1 MAMDEL
7 GPIQPNLGA
16 IQPAPVGAAG
26 TRPQDGNGKPGGEP
40 FDVLLREQLLQSASG
55 GPSAVAPTG
64 VKFSTHAQQ
73 RLQQRDI
80 TLGDEDVAKINS
92 AVDRAQEKGA
102 KVSLILLD
110 DMAFVVSVKNRVVIT
125 AVDQP
130 RMKQNVF
137 TNIDSVVIA

>member
-7 GPIQPNLGA
+7 SPVQPNIG
-16 IQPAPVGAAG
+16 PVQSSAR
-26 TRPQDGNGKPGGEP
+26 TQDSGLRTQDSSSAQDSS
-40 FDVLLREQLLQSASG
+40 FDTVLREQLLQSTPPA
-55 GPSAVAPTG
+55 AAP

-80 TLGDEDVAKINS
+80 TLGDDEVAKIND
-92 AVDRAQEKGA
+92 AVDRAQQKGS
-102 KVSLILLD
+102 KESLILLD

-130 RMKQNVF
+130 SMKQNVF

>member
-7 GPIQPNLGA
+7 RPIQSNPGA
-16 IQPAPVGAAG
+16 IQRPTSGSDGVQQRDGGA
-26 TRPQDGNGKPGGEP
+26 RSSQGEA
-40 FDVLLREQLLQSASG
+40 FDVLLREQLLQSA
-55 GPSAVAPTG
+55 PTPTAPG

-80 TLGDEDVAKINS
+80 TLGDDAVAKIS
-92 AVDRAQEKGA
+92 DAVDRAQQKGS
-102 KVSLILLD
+102 KESLVLLD

-130 RMKQNVF
+130 SMKQNVF

>member
-1 MAMDEL
+1 MDEL
-7 GPIQPNLGA
+7 GPIQPNLGG
-16 IQPAPVGAAG
+16 IQPVPAGADG
-26 TRPQDGNGKPGGEP
+26 TRPQDGSSGTTAGEP
-40 FDVLLREQLLQSASG
+40 FDVLLREQLLQQ
-55 GPSAVAPTG
+55 VAPAAPAAPS

-80 TLGDEDVAKINS
+80 TLDDEDVAKINQ
-92 AVDRAQEKGA
+92 AVDRASEKGA
-102 KVSLILLD
+102 KESLILLD

-130 RMKQNVF
+130 SMKQNVF

>member
-1 MAMDEL
+1 MDEL
-7 GPIQPNLGA
+7 RPIQPNSGA
-16 IQPAPVGAAG
+16 IQRPTPGSDGIQQRDGGA
-26 TRPQDGNGKPGGEP
+26 RPQGEA
-40 FDVLLREQLLQSASG
+40 FDVLLREQLLQSA
-55 GPSAVAPTG
+55 PTAAAPG

-80 TLGDEDVAKINS
+80 TLGDDAVAKIS
-92 AVDRAQEKGA
+92 DAVDRAQQKGS
-102 KVSLILLD
+102 KESLVLLD

-130 RMKQNVF
+130 SMKQNVF

>member
-1 MAMDEL
+1 MDEL
-7 GPIQPNLGA
+7 LPIQPNSGA
-16 IQPAPVGAAG
+16 VQRPAPEAPASGP
-26 TRPQDGNGKPGGEP
+26 RPQAPGGQGEA
-40 FDVLLREQLLQSASG
+40 FDVLLREQLLQSAPPATS
-55 GPSAVAPTG
+55 PG

-80 TLGDEDVAKINS
+80 TLGDDEVAKIND
-92 AVDRAQEKGA
+92 AVDRAQQKGS
-102 KVSLILLD
+102 KESLILLD

-130 RMKQNVF
+130 SMKQNVF

>member
-7 GPIQPNLGA
+7 LPVQANPGA
-16 IQPAPVGAAG
+16 IQRPAPGSDGVQPRDGGARSSEG
-26 TRPQDGNGKPGGEP
+26 QP
-40 FDVLLREQLLQSASG
+40 FDILLREQLLQSAPAAAS
-55 GPSAVAPTG
+55 PG

-80 TLGDEDVAKINS
+80 TLGDDAVAKIS
-92 AVDRAQEKGA
+92 DAVDRAQQKGS
-102 KVSLILLD
+102 KESLVLLD

-130 RMKQNVF
+130 SMKQNVF

>member
-7 GPIQPNLGA
+7 LSVQGNSGA
-16 IQPAPVGAAG
+16 IQRPVGAGEGLQPQGAG
-26 TRPQDGNGKPGGEP
+26 NQAPAGEA
-40 FDVLLREQLLQSASG
+40 FDVVLREQLLQAQ
-55 GPSAVAPTG
+55 APAAPG

-80 TLGDEDVAKINS
+80 TLGDEDVAKINN

-102 KVSLILLD
+102 KESLILLD
-110 DMAFVVSVKNRVVIT
+110 DLAFVVSVKNRVVIT

-130 RMKQNVF
+130 SMKQNVF

>member
-7 GPIQPNLGA
+7 RSLQPNSGPIQRPEPSGDG
-16 IQPAPVGAAG
+16 V
-26 TRPQDGNGKPGGEP
+26 RPQDSGSRAPEGQP
-40 FDVLLREQLLQSASG
+40 FDVVLREHLLQQ
-55 GPSAVAPTG
+55 APPAPQG
-64 VKFSTHAQQ
+64 VRFSTHAQQ

-80 TLGDEDVAKINS
+80 TLGDEDVAKINN

-102 KVSLILLD
+102 RESLILLD

-130 RMKQNVF
+130 SMKQNVF

>member
-7 GPIQPNLGA
+7 RPIQPNTGA
-16 IQPAPVGAAG
+16 IQ
-26 TRPQDGNGKPGGEP
+26 RPTPGSDGVQQRDGSGRPSQGEP
-40 FDVLLREQLLQSASG
+40 FDVLLREQLLQSA
-55 GPSAVAPTG
+55 PTPAAPG
-64 VKFSTHAQQ
+64 VTFSTHAQQ

-80 TLGDEDVAKINS
+80 TLGDDAVAKIS
-92 AVDRAQEKGA
+92 DAVDRAQQKGS
-102 KVSLILLD
+102 KESLVLLD

-130 RMKQNVF
+130 SMKQNVF

>member
-1 MAMDEL
+1 MDEL
-7 GPIQPNLGA
+7 QPVQGNTGA
-16 IQPAPVGAAG
+16 IQGPSPAGDGLRPRDAG
-26 TRPQDGNGKPGGEP
+26 SRPSQGEP
-40 FDVLLREQLLQSASG
+40 FDVLLREQLLQSA
-55 GPSAVAPTG
+55 PAPAAPG

-80 TLGDEDVAKINS
+80 TLGDDAVAKLS
-92 AVDRAQEKGA
+92 DAVDRAQQKGS
-102 KVSLILLD
+102 KESLVLLD

-130 RMKQNVF
+130 SMKQNVF